1 MRSLEKEAAEFVL
14 PAAGVRWVAYRRGV
28 EEAAKVS
35 GVSSPS
41 RDGVLRRVAR
51 DRSYRHLAAEFRTTS
66 RLCVVRI
73 ADKFLVSTYAANKK
87 RNTSEFVL
95 LLRKFKMAESV
106 PRSKDSNDKQRK
118 RRRSRDKGEM
128 NETVD
133 EGKHI

>member
-1 MRSLEKEAAEFVL
+1 M
-14 PAAGVRWVAYRRGV
+14 
-28 EEAAKVS
+28 
-35 GVSSPS
+35 
-41 RDGVLRRVAR
+41 AR